1 MPGTRFDT
9 PPRVIHGA
17 WWDSNHSDVRW
28 PGALHINE
36 QGNHRLELTT
46 VALKDVTELPPVE
59 DIGETRTFHGHDQHG
74 RAYSLFGCVAAG
86 SSQSTARVCR
96 NWNVHCVVGGLRAPN
111 IDEVNF
117 DEVWVDFSDL
127 QEWLCT
133 PPIKHEEQR
142 AAGEIVLK
150 HAPEDSKIISSK
162 LGYTLLLGSQ
172 IGTSFTM
179 TDVSFQQKRSLSLQ
193 FDPPV
198 SLRKLQPYILELQ
211 WFLSLGRGEPA
222 RVLRVDGLQKEVTR
236 GEARFPE
243 IIDVWKGWVGSD
255 VDVRAL
261 TRWEM
266 LFTLDDLGN
275 YFGPMLER
283 WQQYRE
289 KHAAVLSSYF
299 STKFN
304 RHLYSNHRILFLAHA
319 LELYHQLN
327 FEGAVQP
334 VAKYAA
340 RIDGICAAVPEE
352 AEWLR
357 QRLEGANR
365 KTLAIRLRELLEA
378 KRSLI
383 GRLVPDEATFV
394 AMVKDTRNYYTHY
407 DPRLKKNGRV
417 AEGVV
422 LMKLTN
428 DMQAMMEALILD
440 DLGAPNSAVQ
450 KVLTV
455 HRTYVAAP

>member
-1 MPGTRFDT
+1 MPGTRFDA
-9 PPRVIHGA
+9 PPRVISGA
-17 WWDSNHSDVRW
+17 WWDSSEPNVRW
-28 PGALHINE
+28 PGELHIDDR
-36 QGNHRLELTT
+36 GKSRLELKTI
-46 VALKDVTELPPVE
+46 ALKDVNELPAVE
-59 DIGETRTFHGHDQHG
+59 KIGEARTFHGHDEHG

-86 SSQSTARVCR
+86 SSQATARVCR
-96 NWNVHCVVGGLRAPN
+96 SRNVHCVVGGLWASS
-111 IDEVNF
+111 IDEVKF

-133 PPIKHEEQR
+133 PPIRQEER
-142 AAGEIVLK
+142 PAAGEIVLK
-150 HAPEDSKIISSK
+150 HVPEVSRIVSSK

-172 IGTSFTM
+172 VGMSSTM
-179 TDVSFQQKRSLSLQ
+179 TDVSFRQKQSLSLQ

-198 SLRKLQPYILELQ
+198 SLRDLQPIVLELQ

-243 IIDVWKGWVGSD
+243 IIDVWKGWAGSD
-255 VDVRAL
+255 VDVRVL

-275 YFGPMLER
+275 QFGPMLER
-283 WQQYRE
+283 WKQYRE
-289 KHAAVLSSYF
+289 KHTAVLSSYF

-304 RHLYSNHRILFLAHA
+304 HHLYSNHRILFLAHA

-334 VAKYAA
+334 AAEYAA
-340 RIDGICAAVPEE
+340 RLDRICAAVPSE

-357 QRLEGANR
+357 QRLDGANR
-365 KTLAIRLRELLEA
+365 KTLAIRLRELLAA

-383 GRLVPDEATFV
+383 GTLVTDEAAFV

-407 DPRLKKNGRV
+407 DSRLKKNGRV
-417 AEGVV
+417 AEGVA
-422 LMKLTN
+422 LMKLTHE
-428 DMQAMMEALILD
+428 MQAMMEALILD
-440 DLGAPNSAVQ
+440 DLGAPIAAVQ
-450 KVLTV
+450 KALNV
-455 HRTYVAAP
+455 HRTYVATP